1 MRVIFCLTIF
11 LSTSLAACQMPGASR
26 SSSTGSPAM
35 QTEAD
40 KSQCRAFGFKEGTT
54 EFSNCLLQMFQ
65 NRSSLSTQQRMLEC
79 QRVRAEERNR
89 SGGGFMGGLASQTAI
104 NNACR
109 GL

>member
-1 MRVIFCLTIF
+1 MRTKFCLAIF
-11 LSTSLAACQMPGASR
+11 LCASLTACQMPRASKD
-26 SSSTGSPAM
+26 SSANSQAT

-79 QRVRAEERNR
+79 QRVRAEEKNR
-89 SGGGFMGGLASQTAI
+89 SGGGFLGGFASQTAI